1 MRSFV
6 SLDLPAPVCN
16 HLENLTRP
24 LRSRFDV
31 RWVPASQLHLTL
43 VFAGELPDASAG
55 ALAEIVRSVELPPLS
70 LHLQQLGHFPERGEP
85 RVLWAGLGGDLE
97 ALARLQD
104 ELATRAEPLGVPHE
118 KRGFVPHVTLGRVR
132 SPFGAL
138 ALIDELKQLGASLK
152 QKPFAPT
159 ELVLYES
166 ELRPAGPVH
175 RPLLRRP
182 CPSPAGDRGEVPG
195 SGTV

>member
-6 SLDLPAPVCN
+6 ALDLPVPVCN

-24 LRSRFDV
+24 LRGRYDV
-31 RWVPASQLHLTL
+31 KWVPAAQLHLTL

-55 ALAEIVRSVELPPLS
+55 ALAEIVRTAALPPLS

-85 RVLWAGLGGDLE
+85 RVLWASIGGDVE
-97 ALARLQD
+97 ALVGLQD

-138 ALIDELKQLGASLK
+138 ALIDELQRLAAALK
-152 QKPFAPT
+152 TKPFAPT
-159 ELVLYES
+159 ELVLYAS
-166 ELRPAGPVH
+166 ELRRPGPVH
-175 RPLLRRP
+175 KPLLQRP
-182 CPSPAGDRGEVPG
+182 CPAPPA
-195 SGTV
+195 